1 GRAVTPHPRG
11 GAPLPPPH
19 SPPTYPPTSA
29 HPLLRSRPDQRAGR
43 ARVCPPAGPSAGS
56 RRDYNEGRPHISL
69 GYQTPAESA
78 ARCRASSPDSA
89 FGGRV
94 GSCFQLDSAN
104 QAVALLRGV
113 GRDPAVSA
121 FNQPAGGLPV

>member
-19 SPPTYPPTSA
+19 SPPTPPPTSA

-56 RRDYNEGRPHISL
+56 RRDDNEGRPHMSL
-69 GYQTPAESA
+69 GYQTPAEFA
-78 ARCRASSPDSA
+78 ARCRASSPTAHSEDESDRVSNWTLLTKRSPYY
-89 FGGRV
+89 GG
-94 GSCFQLDSAN
+94 
-104 QAVALLRGV
+104 
-113 GRDPAVSA
+113 
-121 FNQPAGGLPV
+121 